1 MKVGYNGTVVG
12 AGEAVISVHD
22 HGFLYGLGLFETMRT
37 YGGEPFLLERHD
49 ARLKDGCRE
58 LGIEWRMELDEL
70 RAWIRACMAAN
81 GLDEAYVRLTV
92 SAGEG
97 ELGLRTAPYEQPNA
111 IVLVKPLPRMDE
123 QLYRTG
129 RELRLLET
137 RRNTPETR
145 VRMKSLHYM
154 NNVVAKR
161 ELAASSGSSPAGA
174 EGLMLTREG
183 WLAEGIVSN
192 VFFAKDG
199 VIRTPSLDTGILP
212 GITRAAV
219 LELAR
224 SLGMLTEEG
233 LYTWDD
239 LLDAD
244 EAWLTNSVQ
253 ELVPVTRLDSG
264 LGGDAGATVLSGGVI
279 GRTTAALLAAYRAKT
294 RQ

>member
-1 MKVGYNGTVVG
+1 MKVGYNGTVLE

-37 YGGEPFLLERHD
+37 YGGEPFLLERHY
-49 ARLKDGCRE
+49 ARLMDGCRE
-58 LGIEWRMELDEL
+58 LGIEWRMEPGEL
-70 RAWIRACMAAN
+70 RAWIRQCMAAN
-81 GLDEAYVRLTV
+81 ALTEAYVRLTV
-92 SAGEG
+92 SAGVG
-97 ELGLRTAPYEQPNA
+97 ELGLQTTPYGQPNA
-111 IVLVKPLPRMDE
+111 IVLVKPLPRVDE
-123 QLYRTG
+123 QLYREG
-129 RELRLLET
+129 RELRLLDT
-137 RRNTPETR
+137 PRNTPESR

-154 NNVVAKR
+154 NNVIAKR
-161 ELAASSGSSPAGA
+161 ELAAAGASAGA
-174 EGLMLTREG
+174 EGLMRTREG

-212 GITRAAV
+212 GITRAVV
-219 LELAR
+219 LELAG

-233 LYTWDD
+233 LYTWED

-253 ELVPVTRLDSG
+253 ELVPVTRLASG
-264 LGGDAGATVLSGGVI
+264 MGTAVLSGGRI
-279 GRTTAALLAAYRAKT
+279 GPVSEALLAAYRAMT

>member
-1 MKVGYNGTVVG
+1 MKVGYNGTVVE

-37 YGGEPFLLERHD
+37 YGGEPFLLERHY
-49 ARLKDGCRE
+49 ARLMDGCRE
-58 LGIEWRMELDEL
+58 LGIEWRMELGEL

-97 ELGLRTAPYEQPNA
+97 ELGLQTAPYEQPNA

-123 QLYRTG
+123 QLYRAG

-137 RRNTPETR
+137 PRNTPETR

-154 NNVVAKR
+154 NNVIAKR
-161 ELAASSGSSPAGA
+161 ELTASGGAAGA

-183 WLAEGIVSN
+183 RLAEGIVSN

-199 VIRTPSLDTGILP
+199 VICTPSLDTGILA
-212 GITRAAV
+212 GITRAVV

-264 LGGDAGATVLSGGVI
+264 AGGNAGISVLSGGMI
-279 GRTTAALLAAYRAKT
+279 GQSTAALLAAYRAMT